1 MKGVFERALGS
12 AYAELHPA
20 IQERYALTSADNRR
34 CVGYGQMRSIKR
46 NRLAL
51 PVLWAGTSRNLLF
64 PETGTDVPFQVR
76 TVPFDE
82 NGIESVAYIR
92 WFDVGPGRR
101 FDAYMQ
107 YDEERDCIVDALGT
121 NRRLRTELRLTT
133 TPTGG
138 LQIETGDQWF
148 VSGQRSITIPKP
160 LRADVAVTE
169 RYDDDRDRFEIA
181 VEISN
186 PLIGFVFGYDGWF
199 TVEYEASPGLR
210 SEDAPANAGDFS

>member
-1 MKGVFERALGS
+1 MNSVFKHALGS
-12 AYAELHPA
+12 AYADLHPA
-20 IQERYALTSADNRR
+20 IQERYALASTDNRR
-34 CVGYGQMRSIKR
+34 CVGQGRMRSIKR

-82 NGIESVAYIR
+82 NGVESVAYIR

-107 YDEERDCIVDALGT
+107 YDDERDCIVDALGT
-121 NRRLRTELRLTT
+121 HRTLRTELRLTAT
-133 TPTGG
+133 STGA
-138 LQIETGDQWF
+138 LHIETGDQWF
-148 VSGQRSITIPKP
+148 VYGHRSIAIPRP
-160 LRADVAVTE
+160 LRADVNVTE

-181 VEISN
+181 VEVSN
-186 PLIGFVFGYDGWF
+186 PLVGFVFGYDGWF
-199 TVEYEASPGLR
+199 TVEYEDCPGLR
-210 SEDAPANAGDFS
+210 SEDAPANAGDIR

>member
-1 MKGVFERALGS
+1 MNSVFERALGP

-34 CVGYGQMRSIKR
+34 CVGHGRMRSIER
-46 NRLAL
+46 NSLAL
-51 PVLWAGTSRNLLF
+51 PVLWVGPSRNLLF
-64 PETGTDVPFQVR
+64 PETGTDVPFEVR

-107 YDEERDCIVDALGT
+107 YDEARDCIVDALGT
-121 NRRLRTELRLTT
+121 HRTLQTELHLTAT
-133 TPTGG
+133 SVGA
-138 LQIETGDQWF
+138 LRIETGGQW
-148 VSGQRSITIPKP
+148 VAYRDRSIPIPNP
-160 LRADVAVTE
+160 LRADVHVTE
-169 RYDDDRDRFEIA
+169 RYDDEHDRFEIA

-186 PLIGFVFGYDGWF
+186 PLVGFVFGYDGWF
-199 TVEYEASPGLR
+199 TVEYEESLGLR
-210 SEDAPANAGDFS
+210 PEDAPANPGGLR

>member
-1 MKGVFERALGS
+1 MNSVFERALGS

-20 IQERYALTSADNRR
+20 IQERYALTSTDNKR
-34 CVGYGQMRSIKR
+34 CVGQGQMRSIRR

-82 NGIESVAYIR
+82 NGVESVAYIR

-101 FDAYMQ
+101 FDAYMR
-107 YDEERDCIVDALGT
+107 YDEARDCIVDALGT
-121 NRRLRTELRLTT
+121 HRRLRTELRLTA
-133 TPTGG
+133 TPTGA
-138 LQIETGDQWF
+138 LQIETGNQWF
-148 VSGQRSITIPKP
+148 VSGHRSITIPRP
-160 LRADVAVTE
+160 LRADVNVTE
-169 RYDDDRDRFEIA
+169 RHDDDRDRFEIA

-186 PLIGFVFGYDGWF
+186 PLVGFVFGYDGWF
-199 TVEYEASPGLR
+199 TVEYEDFQGLR
-210 SEDAPANAGDFS
+210 SDDAPANVGGS